1 MGTEGKRDILDW
13 LTEVVDEVVKRYCEG
28 VDVVVVRRDGERV
41 EGCVDTVI
49 ARRVQDGGD
58 S

>member
-28 VDVVVVRRDGERV
+28 VDVVVVRRGGERV
-41 EGCVDTVI
+41 DGCVDTVI
-49 ARRVQDGGD
+49 ARRVQ
-58 S
+58 